1 MFAVTPRLP
10 ALDGQGTDDITLADL
25 DFSRSSLGDVA
36 MIAYALGNGVTLA
49 ELAFTNNTLDPDLQR
64 WCTATATNCPATGI
78 LALGIRGA
86 PLGETPLGETP
97 LGETPLGETP
107 LGETPLGETPL
118 GETPLGETPLGET
131 PLGETPLGET
141 PLGETDLSR
150 APLGETPLG
159 ETPLGETPLGET
171 PLGETPL
178 GETPLGET
186 QFGALQV
193 CAAVFTDCPNDPGD
207 LLKDHRA
214 FLQPGVTIGDLVDA
228 LTTAARSSL
237 TLSDVVDSIP
247 DSYAYT
253 LAHAVVVITD
263 PSLTLAD
270 LVASLPDPNP
280 FTLNDL
286 LLAVLRASAQWERI
300 DLSQPALARVATG
313 GGSVDLVADV
323 TVDGSSELTFSVKL
337 PPGWTAGNS
346 VPWIESVPPGATS
359 TLEIVDVETT
369 DDGGTRHTLRTQS
382 AVGGDQRFHFAAR
395 PGTTLGPATP
405 TLSVTAEGGSP
416 EAAPPVSVNVKETFE
431 PNNDPAERRCR
442 CSLPGSL
449 YLSYLTSA
457 ADTDFFRVS
466 VPAAAGTR
474 TTIRLSHLPEDY
486 DLVVY
491 GRQGTDQ
498 LVQPGAASPLETP
511 VLGDQGAPITHLTE
525 ALPAETLDDLTLLTD
540 RPVLG
545 VSAFRTTEDEAVVAV
560 SDGVAGEYIVQV
572 KAYNGAT
579 SVEPY
584 MVRVETEAPRLAPN
598 CVSRFGDLEPA
609 FAPPRPGVNPASIPA
624 DTDTLFLANGPQLG
638 KAGGQGV
645 IDWFS
650 TANTNLSRLRQTGH
664 PGALVRLEDDP
675 AVALAYTEWNRQP
688 CSTSR
693 ANAVVRAITDV
704 VRSIRT
710 VRPSVRYV
718 VLLGNDTALP
728 FARLDDLTTI
738 ANEADYASTFARSDD
753 LYGAL
758 FEHRVLSD
766 DPYATTD
773 PIPYLQR
780 QLFVPQLAV
789 GRLVETAAQI
799 TGTLTRF
806 LDFGGDLDP
815 TSARTSGY
823 DFLQDGANGVAAA
836 FAGIVGAPQPATNS
850 TAHRQPVDAEHA
862 HGRAGH
868 DHGALRH
875 ERPRG
880 PPSPPAGGGL
890 AALLRRQPPGLAGAL
905 GRVQHG
911 LPLRTV
917 RERRLRGRTNRN
929 RLGPDL
935 RRQGRGSIR
944 RQPRLRVRRHH
955 HRRVLG
961 GAQRPARAGPA

>member
-1 MFAVTPRLP
+1 MTCSRSRRGSRQ
-10 ALDGQGTDDITLADL
+10 LDGQGTDDITLADL
-25 DFSRSSLGDVA
+25 DFSRSSLGDVV
-36 MIAYALGNGVTLA
+36 MIAFALGNGVTLA
-49 ELAFTNNTLDPDLQR
+49 ELEGAFTNNALDPDLQS

-186 QFGALQV
+186 QFSALAN
-193 CAAVFTDCPNDPGD
+193 CAAVFTDCPNDPSD
-207 LLKDHRA
+207 RLKDHRA
-214 FLQPGVTIGDLVDA
+214 FLQPGVTIGDLVAA
-228 LTTAARSSL
+228 LTPAALSSL

-286 LLAVLRASAQWERI
+286 LLAVLRAGAQWESI
-300 DLSQPALARVATG
+300 DLTHPALAGVATG

-346 VPWIESVPPGATS
+346 VPRIESVPPGATS

-369 DDGGTRHTLRTQS
+369 NDGGTRHTLRTQS
-382 AVGGDQRFHFAAR
+382 PVGGDQRFHFTVR

-431 PNNDPAERRCR
+431 PNNTPATAKEVE
-442 CSLPGSL
+442 PGSL

-457 ADTDFFRVS
+457 ADTDFFRVT
-466 VPAAAGTR
+466 VPAAGTR
-474 TTIRLSHLPEDY
+474 TTFRLSHLPEDY

-491 GRQGTDQ
+491 GRQGTAQ

-560 SDGVAGEYIVQV
+560 SDGVPGEYIVQV

-584 MVRVETEAPRLAPN
+584 MVRVQTEAPRLAPN
-598 CVSRFGDLEPA
+598 CTARYPTLSFGSAGSVNIRIDPRRHRHALPCQRPAARRRRRARRPRLVLDGEYEPEPVAPNGAPERAYPTRRRSRGAHGIHGLEPA
-609 FAPPRPGVNPASIPA
+609 A
-624 DTDTLFLANGPQLG
+624 
-638 KAGGQGV
+638 
-645 IDWFS
+645 
-650 TANTNLSRLRQTGH
+650 
-664 PGALVRLEDDP
+664 
-675 AVALAYTEWNRQP
+675 
-688 CSTSR
+688 
-693 ANAVVRAITDV
+693 
-704 VRSIRT
+704 
-710 VRPSVRYV
+710 
-718 VLLGNDTALP
+718 
-728 FARLDDLTTI
+728 
-738 ANEADYASTFARSDD
+738 
-753 LYGAL
+753 
-758 FEHRVLSD
+758 
-766 DPYATTD
+766 
-773 PIPYLQR
+773 
-780 QLFVPQLAV
+780 
-789 GRLVETAAQI
+789 
-799 TGTLTRF
+799 
-806 LDFGGDLDP
+806 
-815 TSARTSGY
+815 
-823 DFLQDGANGVAAA
+823 
-836 FAGIVGAPQPATNS
+836 
-850 TAHRQPVDAEHA
+850 
-862 HGRAGH
+862 
-868 DHGALRH
+868 
-875 ERPRG
+875 
-880 PPSPPAGGGL
+880 
-890 AALLRRQPPGLAGAL
+890 
-905 GRVQHG
+905 VQHG
-911 LPLRTV
+911 PS
-917 RERRLRGRTNRN
+917 ERGRP
-929 RLGPDL
+929 GD
-935 RRQGRGSIR
+935 
-944 RQPRLRVRRHH
+944 
-955 HRRVLG
+955 HRRRAIDPNRHG
-961 GAQRPARAGPA
+961 RRCGTSSSSGTTRRCRSPAWTT